1 MVGKSSRRLPV
12 TCSLLL
18 FPPYSDLSVQPSGEG
33 RMRFSDHTIIH
44 RYIRILANNMDHA
57 DSDIPSAYLIKNH
70 MYEAAY
76 EAKAAYEATMQ
87 ARAISRET
95 NTVNDPCVAKTNQT
109 QSMAGF
115 ERTKANNLVD
125 LSQRNGANS
134 CTKNEA
140 PHSNIN
146 MLTALMD
153 YLHLDTENNMT
164 HVPLSS
170 DDESEDGWSV
180 VSGGSDFVIID
191 SAETARHISN
201 DRSKKKK
208 PEVPPRLSRKA
219 RPNLSSVDQQSM
231 VADQNDREE
240 PVTESAVDDS
250 RTHQLELGRQ
260 RDHKKLKGKWL
271 DRLSSRHGR
280 FERKM
285 ERAFGFEAR
294 VLREA
299 CRQERDGEIDH

>member
-1 MVGKSSRRLPV
+1 MVGKSSRRLPM

-18 FPPYSDLSVQPSGEG
+18 FPPFSDLSVQPSGEG
-33 RMRFSDHTIIH
+33 RIRFSDYTIIH
-44 RYIRILANNMDHA
+44 RYTRILANNMDHV

-87 ARAISRET
+87 ARAVSRET
-95 NTVNDPCVAKTNQT
+95 NTVNNPCVAKIKQT
-109 QSMAGF
+109 QSTAGI
-115 ERTKANNLVD
+115 ERTEAKDLVD
-125 LSQRNGANS
+125 LVQRDGATS
-134 CTKNEA
+134 CTKNET
-140 PHSNIN
+140 PHSTIN
-146 MLTALMD
+146 ALTVLMD
-153 YLHLDTENNMT
+153 GLHLDTEDNMT

-191 SAETARHISN
+191 SAETTRHISN
-201 DRSKKKK
+201 DRLKKKK
-208 PEVPPRLSRKA
+208 PEVPPRPSKKA
-219 RPNLSSVDQQSM
+219 RPNLSSVDQQS
-231 VADQNDREE
+231 VLADQTDRKE
-240 PVTESAVDDS
+240 PVTESAVDYS
-250 RTHQLELGRQ
+250 RTHQLEHGRQ

-285 ERAFGFEAR
+285 ERAFGF
-294 VLREA
+294 
-299 CRQERDGEIDH
+299 